1 MIGRDLRMDP
11 APTREGV
18 ALMKTVLA
26 ILAAIVLPG
35 GFIVLAAGALTYLL
49 ARDRVRAKPDQPAP
63 LG

>member
-1 MIGRDLRMDP
+1 
-11 APTREGV
+11 
-18 ALMKTVLA
+18 MKTVLA